1 MLLAVVHNHA
11 LIGHLGNLMQPTLPQ
26 ENSTN
31 EQWFEQIRDHFNAIN
46 KWTWF
51 QRYWE
56 NMEHYK
62 PGGPAFIMI
71 GGEGEGNPK
80 HIKEAQWYNW
90 AEENGAAMFLLE
102 HRYYGQS
109 HPTFDLSTENM
120 IFLSSRQA
128 LQDLAHFMTAMNNKH
143 NLTGS
148 WITFGYSYAGSL
160 SAWMSLKF
168 PHLVAGSVASS
179 APLYSKLDF
188 HEYLQVAAEA
198 LETTGSECL
207 LAITEAFTAVEDIIK
222 DKDKWEYLSTI
233 FKLCETL
240 DGSNKMDV
248 ASFLHQLTFFSGLI
262 QHNGRHDLDLSS
274 ICELMGDG
282 TIGDPIQ
289 RLAVVIDFIRGSNE
303 TSNLDGILK
312 FGHFLAIVL
321 NLN

>member
-128 LQDLAHFMTAMNNKH
+128 LQDLAHF
-143 NLTGS
+143 
-148 WITFGYSYAGSL
+148 
-160 SAWMSLKF
+160 
-168 PHLVAGSVASS
+168 
-179 APLYSKLDF
+179 D
-188 HEYLQVAAEA
+188 
-198 LETTGSECL
+198 C
-207 LAITEAFTAVEDIIK
+207 
-222 DKDKWEYLSTI
+222 
-233 FKLCETL
+233 
-240 DGSNKMDV
+240 
-248 ASFLHQLTFFSGLI
+248 
-262 QHNGRHDLDLSS
+262 
-274 ICELMGDG
+274 
-282 TIGDPIQ
+282 
-289 RLAVVIDFIRGSNE
+289 NE
-303 TSNLDGILK
+303 Q
-312 FGHFLAIVL
+312 
-321 NLN
+321 